1 MQEGMRKHKPPDEG
15 RFAPQ
20 GERAQTEI
28 PGLGVDVSCP
38 TFILRPAQRFSHS
51 PPEQHG
57 QAATHRRA
65 RGKGPGGEGASGV
78 SYGPLC
84 SPWGLALARPP
95 PGLCR
100 AGSGVC
106 RRDLRPDL
114 SQEFEG
120 GIFLFS
126 GHG

>member
-65 RGKGPGGEGASGV
+65 RGKGPGGEGACFRAGK
-78 SYGPLC
+78 
-84 SPWGLALARPP
+84 P
-95 PGLCR
+95 PGSEVHFKKCSIL
-100 AGSGVC
+100 AKF
-106 RRDLRPDL
+106 P
-114 SQEFEG
+114 
-120 GIFLFS
+120 
-126 GHG
+126 